1 MQLLRWGAILLVMIA
16 VYVAVELFRFRSV
29 VAIPELAAAV
39 SVQPLPENVMTPANL
54 ELHVRMLAETIG
66 ERNTFQPKALEQS
79 AAYIETSL
87 QGLYPEPIRETF
99 EANKK
104 QVANLVFAKSGSDAS
119 LPTILIGAH
128 YDSAIG
134 TPGADDNA
142 SGVAGLIEL
151 ARYFAKRPT
160 RHPLRFVAFVN
171 EEPPY
176 FGSHLMG
183 SYVHAQKASDR
194 KEKIALMV
202 ALEMI
207 GYFRDDAKQDYP
219 SPVLHLL
226 YPRTGN
232 FIGIVGNEPSRRVT
246 ETFAGLMK
254 KVSKVD
260 VQMLVAPESMD
271 GVDLSDHRSF
281 WERGYPS
288 LMVTDTAFFRNPNYH
303 SAKDLPKT
311 LNYAAMSNVVLA
323 LAAAIE
329 AFDQIP

>member
-1 MQLLRWGAILLVMIA
+1 MVALRWIAVILVMIT
-16 VYVAVELFRFRSV
+16 VYVVVEWLRFRSA
-29 VAIPELAAAV
+29 VAIPELAAAAD
-39 SVQPLPENVMTPANL
+39 VQPLPENVMSPATL
-54 ELHVRMLAETIG
+54 EAHVRMLAETIG
-66 ERNTFQPKALEQS
+66 ERNTFHPEALERA
-79 AAYIETSL
+79 AAYVESSL
-87 QGLYPEPIRETF
+87 QGLYPGLIRETF
-99 EANKK
+99 EANKMT
-104 QVANLVFAKSGSDAS
+104 VANLVFAKPGSDAS

-128 YDSAIG
+128 YDSAPG

-151 ARYFAKRPT
+151 ARYFAQRPT

-183 SYVHAQKASDR
+183 SYVHAQKAYDR

-207 GYFRDDAKQDYP
+207 GYFRDEAIQEYP

-260 VQMLVAPESMD
+260 VQMLVAPESLT

-288 LMVTDTAFFRNPNYH
+288 LMVTDTAFFRNRHYH
-303 SAKDLPKT
+303 KASDLPKT
-311 LNYAAMSNVVLA
+311 LNYDSMSKVVLA

-329 AFDQIP
+329 AVDQP